1 MSNSKPLIS
10 VILPVRNGNIKLF
23 NRALSSVLG
32 QSYTDFELLII
43 DDGSSESFARKLD
56 DISSQDGRIR
66 LFHTAPSGVSAARNF
81 AVKQAKGDIITYI
94 DGDDAIS
101 PRCFEEAASVLNDS
115 SIDAVWGGTVYVK
128 PEEMEELVSAASERA
143 LTKRELKKY
152 SLHLDKRRIHKT
164 RSECIGA
171 PYRFGRNGYINR
183 GIAARFIKKSLFDDK
198 DLHFPEGIRMYEDTI
213 WNLRMMKYRVCYVK
227 RVWYYYLN
235 NDASVSNRFNPGV
248 LKDIEIPLKKI
259 RRMLELDDDIEYAAY
274 TRFLI
279 DSLRYVYKCLYGHPK
294 WKPDSEARKKALSHI
309 YKDMPWKEIGSK
321 RFFKAAVR
329 SDRIKAILYR
339 YRLLFAYWKYTW
351 KKM

>member
-1 MSNSKPLIS
+1 MSDEKPLIS
-10 VILPVRNGNIKLF
+10 AILPVKNADISLCE
-23 NRALSSVLG
+23 RAVSSVLA
-32 QSYTDFELLII
+32 QSYKNLELLII
-43 DDGSSESFARKLD
+43 DDGSDDTFAKALD
-56 DISSQDGRIR
+56 EISARDRRIR
-66 LFHTAPSGVSAARNF
+66 LFHNKPAGVSAARNF
-81 AVKQAKGDIITYI
+81 AVKQARGDIITYI

-101 PRCFEEAASVLNDS
+101 PYCFEEAVSVLKDPL
-115 SIDAVWGGTVYVK
+115 IDAVWGGTVYAE
-128 PEEMEELVSAASERA
+128 PGEMEGLMRAMPERA
-143 LTKRELKKY
+143 LKESELK
-152 SLHLDKRRIHKT
+152 SRTLTLDKRRIHQT
-164 RSECIGA
+164 RAECIGA
-171 PYRFGRNGYINR
+171 PYRFGKDGYINR
-183 GIAARFIKKSLFDDK
+183 GIAARFIRKSLFDNK
-198 DLHFPEGIRMYEDTI
+198 DLYFPEGIRMYEDTI

-279 DSLRYVYKCLYGHPK
+279 DSLRYIYKCLYGHHM

-309 YKDMPWKEIGSK
+309 YKDIPWKEIGSK